1 MSISNKPLSLNK
13 KEEHF
18 KTSITFPFQ
27 TIHRVLKILSQEG
40 AKIERISYKDVFPG
54 LELWFLEK
62 GFEFRCRSELCNLSQ
77 TLNLRFPETWTSA
90 LNFEF
95 GNLPG
100 FALWLWKL
108 DLNLQCFKSFGTLG
122 LGRKLIFLKF
132 TTFNTF
138 KFRIHPGVIK
148 FTALENNL
156 SDEVDVAGTATYILA
171 I

>member
-40 AKIERISYKDVFPG
+40 AKIERISYKFQTWTSSQDSNF
-54 LELWFLEK
+54 
-62 GFEFRCRSELCNLSQ
+62 GFWRKD
-77 TLNLRFPETWTSA
+77 LNLDAVPNFRRFPETWTSA

-108 DLNLQCFKSFGTLG
+108 DLNLQNS
-122 LGRKLIFLKF
+122 
-132 TTFNTF
+132 
-138 KFRIHPGVIK
+138 
-148 FTALENNL
+148 
-156 SDEVDVAGTATYILA
+156 
-171 I
+171 